1 MEDLPLITLDTAAN
15 IGVKVREEVIEA
27 MEIEGEMSLAQT
39 KMKQSESNPLADHFI
54 IVRW

>member
-1 MEDLPLITLDTAAN
+1 VEDLPLITLDTAAN